1 VAILA
6 TSSRSGAELVVS
18 EGFVFLAV
26 PEERS
31 GEEQLHE
38 HVEVGFNQVYDSQ
51 LVDEGFAGL
60 FFDEDVDDNV
70 PS

>member
-6 TSSRSGAELVVS
+6 AHARSGAELVVS

-31 GEEQLHE
+31 GEDQLHE
-38 HVEVGFNQVYDSQ
+38 HVEVGFNQVDDS
-51 LVDEGFAGL
+51 
-60 FFDEDVDDNV
+60 
-70 PS
+70 